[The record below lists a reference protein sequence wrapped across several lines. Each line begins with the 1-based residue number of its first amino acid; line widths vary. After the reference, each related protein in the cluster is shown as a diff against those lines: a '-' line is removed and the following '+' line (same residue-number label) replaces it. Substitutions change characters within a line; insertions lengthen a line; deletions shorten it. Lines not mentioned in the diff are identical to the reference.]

1 MKIPHSS
8 SRREFLVTAS
18 AAAAASVLPVSAREQ
33 APRAAQWPIGCH
45 TRPFTGFRASQAA
58 NPDYVLDAV
67 KAAGF
72 QSADMISPAP
82 PGGRGAPVTPGDDC
96 RLQGEADDAWTQVE
110 HRQPADG

>member
-18 AAAAASVLPVSAREQ
+18 AAAADSVLPVSAREQ
-33 APRAAQWPIGCH
+33 APKAAQWPIGCH
-45 TRPFTGFRASQAA
+45 TRPFTGFRAAQAA

-72 QSADMISPAP
+72 QYADMISPAP
-82 PGGRGAPVTPGDDC
+82 PPPAAARGAAPAAAGATPPGRGTPV
-96 RLQGEADDAWTQVE
+96 
-110 HRQPADG
+110 

>member
-1 MKIPHSS
+1 MCGHRVDDIAPWSALPARATRPTPRNCLPKREPRLSHRGVESGHMKIPHSS

-33 APRAAQWPIGCH
+33 APRAAQWPIGSH

-72 QSADMISPAP
+72 Q
-82 PGGRGAPVTPGDDC
+82 
-96 RLQGEADDAWTQVE
+96 
-110 HRQPADG
+110 